1 MQFRET
7 AKKAFKEICSLEDF
21 SIISLKHFQ
30 LLGITI
36 PDKVVHKPKT
46 NPDNNKNEVLI

>member
-1 MQFRET
+1 MHQIQLFFFELLNILLPFNMKFGEK
-7 AKKAFKEICSLEDF
+7 AKAAFKEICSLEDF

-36 PDKVVHKPKT
+36 PS
-46 NPDNNKNEVLI
+46 